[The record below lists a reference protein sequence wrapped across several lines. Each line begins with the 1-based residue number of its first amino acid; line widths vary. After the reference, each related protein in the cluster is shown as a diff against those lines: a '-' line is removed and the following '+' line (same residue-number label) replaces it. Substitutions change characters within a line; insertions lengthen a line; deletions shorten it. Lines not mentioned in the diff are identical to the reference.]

1 MIISLSIDFRPIV
14 VIIIIGH
21 GVLAV
26 IMITVI
32 ILVTRQWIL
41 IDLAPEPL
49 AITIIETDI
58 RVAMLVMPDLP
69 ENVLIVAKA
78 DIILDSAHKIKVII
92 VRIVLIQ

>member
-1 MIISLSIDFRPIV
+1 
-14 VIIIIGH
+14 
-21 GVLAV
+21 
-26 IMITVI
+26 
-32 ILVTRQWIL
+32 L

-78 DIILDSAHKIKVII
+78 DITLDSVHKIKVII
-92 VRIVLIQ
+92 VRIIPIQ